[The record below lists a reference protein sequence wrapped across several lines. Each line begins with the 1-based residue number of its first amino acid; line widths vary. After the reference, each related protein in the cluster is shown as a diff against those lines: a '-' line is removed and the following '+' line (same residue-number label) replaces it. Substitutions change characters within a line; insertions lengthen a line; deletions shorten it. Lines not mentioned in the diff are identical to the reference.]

1 MRRVLIVTGSYAP
14 TIIADMHRAR
24 QLAWQLPEFGWEV
37 EIFCPDVAYQ
47 PPSCNDA
54 DGAEFFAPAIPV
66 HAVPPQLPGL
76 FRALGIGGIGL
87 RALAPMLREGRN
99 LLAARRFDL
108 VYFSTAQWPL
118 FLLGPAWRKRLGTPY
133 VLDLHDPVAPRLS
146 TALSGLKHRLGGRL
160 SGYIEARAAAG
171 ASGLIAVSP
180 QYLDLLRVRYAKVR
194 PAWLAPGRQAVIPF
208 GVRPRDLEEAS
219 RSIPGHGKAVPGPKR
234 IVYVG
239 TGGPIMA
246 RSFALLCRALARLRT
261 DRPGLLAGVRI
272 ELHGTASALADR
284 AAADLAGIAGKSGAA
299 DLVVEHPA
307 RVTYRR
313 SLELLL
319 ESAGALVLG
328 VDDPGYM
335 PSKLFTYAY
344 SGKPLLACVR
354 RDGPALA
361 AFRAQPG
368 LGHALWFAEHDEM
381 PLVDAAAVVAD
392 FLAEVAA
399 GRTFSRRADL
409 APHTSAAMARRH
421 AELFDACLP

>member
-24 QLAWQLPEFGWEV
+24 QLAWQLPECGWEA

-54 DGAEFFAPAIPV
+54 DGAEFFAPAVPV
-66 HAVPPQLPGL
+66 HAAPPHVPGL
-76 FRALGIGGIGL
+76 FRALGVGNIGL
-87 RALAPMLREGRN
+87 RALAPMLRAGRD
-99 LLAARRFDL
+99 LLAARPFDL

-118 FLLGPAWRKRLGTPY
+118 FLLGPAWRRRFGIPY
-133 VLDLHDPVAPRLS
+133 VLDLHDPAVPRAS
-146 TALSGLKHRLGGRL
+146 TLPRGLKHRLGERV
-160 SGYIEARAAAG
+160 SGYIEARAVAA

-180 QYLDLLRVRYAKVR
+180 QYLELLRVRYAQAK
-194 PAWLAPGRQAVIPF
+194 PDWLAPGRQAVIPF
-208 GVRPRDLEEAS
+208 GVRPTDLEEAS
-219 RSIPGHGKAVPGPKR
+219 RGTARQGKAVPGPKQ

-246 RSFALLCRALARLRT
+246 RSFALLCRALARLRSE
-261 DRPGLLAGVRI
+261 RPHLLAGVRI
-272 ELHGTASALADR
+272 ELHGTAGALADR
-284 AAADLAGIAGKSGAA
+284 ATADLADIAKKSGVA

-361 AFRAQPG
+361 ALRAQPG

-381 PLVDAAAVVAD
+381 PLDDAAAVVAD
-392 FLAEVAA
+392 FLVEVAA
-399 GRTFSRRADL
+399 GRAFPRQADL
-409 APHTSAAMARRH
+409 APYTSAAMARRH
-421 AELFDACLP
+421 AELFDACLA